1 MEGIIMEFPMAQNKT
16 LEKEKTEKEK
26 WRAVYCDSVKFKGY
40 LAPKS
45 WTLCVGA
52 GISKGIVPDW
62 HNLAHHVVN
71 SAYNL
76 SLSDDEF
83 QKIVSEAGWSLDSW
97 IQAAAN
103 KFQADGRES
112 ADFKSLIESQIY
124 SIIRSKATGMGLS
137 RYLIQV
143 LSDPHSAPRDRVIE
157 ICDFLENTFSGSSL
171 FQTGRALIQC
181 EKSGTAPKAVLT
193 FNADTLLETYINLNL
208 RRTHYLGPGPY
219 GHPEFPFVQVTRPVI
234 KSGNNIPIIHCH
246 GAIAP
251 KDTGVHRHR
260 DSRDRLIFL
269 EQEYLDMAS
278 SRASWGESQFLFHAH
293 STKMVFL
300 GLSMADSNIRKWM
313 NGINIEK
320 SRDLQLFGYEGIPN
334 PHHVWIKP
342 EPAAPQM
349 KQVYLLSLLHLGVR
363 PGWIKSWRDVEA
375 ALLNLSS
382 AI

>member
-1 MEGIIMEFPMAQNKT
+1 MALDKVSGE
-16 LEKEKTEKEK
+16 EKQKKDK
-26 WRAVYCDSVKFKGY
+26 WRAVYCNSVKFKGY

-45 WTLCVGA
+45 WTLCIGA
-52 GISKGIVPDW
+52 GVSKGIVPDW

-71 SAYNL
+71 SAYDLNL
-76 SLSDDEF
+76 DQDEF
-83 QKIVSEAGWSLDSW
+83 QKIVSESGWSLDSW

-103 KFQADGRES
+103 KFLADGRES

-124 SIIRSKATGMGLS
+124 SIIRSNATGMGLS

-157 ICDFLENTFSGSSL
+157 ICDFLENTFPNSSL
-171 FQTGRALIQC
+171 FQTGRALIKC
-181 EKSGTAPKAVLT
+181 AKSGTAPKAVLT

-208 RRTHYLGPGPY
+208 RREHYLGPGPY

-234 KSGNNIPIIHCH
+234 KSGNNIQIIHCH

-251 KDTGVHRHR
+251 KDTEMLRHR
-260 DSRDRLIFL
+260 DSRDRLVFL
-269 EQEYLDMAS
+269 EQEYLDMAT

-320 SRDLQLFGYEGIPN
+320 SRDLQLFGYDGIPN

-342 EPAAPQM
+342 EPADPRM

-363 PGWIKSWRDVEA
+363 PGWIESWRDVET

>member
-1 MEGIIMEFPMAQNKT
+1 MDSPVSSAKSAS
-16 LEKEKTEKEK
+16 KEKPKKDK
-26 WRAVYCDSVKFKGY
+26 WRAVDCNSVKFRGY
-40 LAPKS
+40 LAPRS

-71 SAYNL
+71 SAYGL
-76 SLSDDEF
+76 SLDDKDF
-83 QKIVSEAGWSLDSW
+83 QKIVSDSGWSLDSW

-103 KFQADGRES
+103 KFIADGRDPAE
-112 ADFKSLIESQIY
+112 FKSLIESQIY
-124 SIIRSKATGMGLS
+124 SIIRSQAKGLGLS

-157 ICDFLENTFSGSSL
+157 ICDFLESTFPNSSL
-171 FQTGRALIQC
+171 FQTGRALIRC

-208 RRTHYLGPGPY
+208 RREHYLGPGPY
-219 GHPEFPFVQVTRPVI
+219 GHPEYPYVQVTRPVI

-251 KDTGVHRHR
+251 KDTQVLRHR
-260 DSRDRLIFL
+260 DSRDRLVFL
-269 EQEYLDMAS
+269 EQEYLDMAA
-278 SRASWGESQFLFHAH
+278 SRAAWGESQFLFHAH

-313 NGINIEK
+313 NGINSEK
-320 SRDLQLFGYEGIPN
+320 SRDVQLFGYDGIPN

-342 EPAAPQM
+342 EPAAMEM

-363 PGWIKSWRDVEA
+363 PGWIKTWNDVES

-382 AI
+382 SH

>member
-1 MEGIIMEFPMAQNKT
+1 MSADKLFDV
-16 LEKEKTEKEK
+16 EKPKKER

-40 LAPKS
+40 LAPRS
-45 WTLCVGA
+45 WTLCIGA
-52 GISKGIVPDW
+52 GVSKGIVPDW
-62 HNLAHHVVN
+62 HDLAHYVIN
-71 SAYNL
+71 SAYDLNL
-76 SLSDDEF
+76 DRDEF
-83 QKIVSEAGWSLDSW
+83 QKIVSDSGWSLDSW

-103 KFQADGRES
+103 KFSADGREP

-124 SIIRSKATGMGLS
+124 SVIRSKATGMGLS

-157 ICDFLENTFSGSSL
+157 ICDFLENTFPKSSL
-171 FQTGRALIQC
+171 FQVGKALIRC
-181 EKSGTAPKAVLT
+181 EQSGTEPKAILT

-208 RRTHYLGPGPY
+208 RRAHYLGPGPY

-234 KSGNNIPIIHCH
+234 KAGNNIPIIHCH

-251 KDTGVHRHR
+251 KDTSVPRHR
-260 DSRDRLIFL
+260 DSRDRLVFL
-269 EQEYLDMAS
+269 EQEYLDMAT
-278 SRASWGESQFLFHAH
+278 SRAAWGESQFLFHAH

-320 SRDLQLFGYEGIPN
+320 TRDLQLFGYGGTPN
-334 PHHVWIKP
+334 PHHIWIKP
-342 EPAAPQM
+342 EPATEQM

-363 PGWIKSWRDVEA
+363 PGWIRSWHDVER
-375 ALLNLSS
+375 ALLNLASS
-382 AI
+382 L